1 MNNNRIFQR
10 VREEDEQKLWA
21 DLGRNWAILN
31 LDPTGF
37 TRTTAKYGIVY
48 YLQLL
53 ANLRELADPVMK
65 QHEAIKW
72 QPKADNLYACFT
84 HPDRA
89 LEAAIAM
96 NKVVADARM
105 MIAEDEAL
113 GVAIGIGYG
122 LMLDAGDE
130 GVYGHEVNLSYKL
143 GEDIANGG
151 DILLTEKSYENLTL
165 SGYQFERLSQNV
177 SRYMIDYY
185 KLLY

>member
-1 MNNNRIFQR
+1 MKNHRLFER
-10 VREEDEQKLWA
+10 VREEDEQELWK

-53 ANLRELADPVMK
+53 ANLREMADPVMK
-65 QHEAIKW
+65 QHDAIKW
-72 QPKADNLYACFT
+72 KPKADNLYACFA

-89 LEAAIAM
+89 LKAAIAM
-96 NKVVADARM
+96 NQVVAESGL
-105 MIAEDEAL
+105 MIGEDEPW

-122 LMLDAGDE
+122 QMLDGGDE
-130 GVYGHEVNLSYKL
+130 GMYGHEVNLSYKL

-151 DILLTEKSYENLTL
+151 EILLTEQSYQTITI
-165 SGYQFERLSQNV
+165 SDYQFEPCSRNV
-177 SRYMIDYY
+177 SHYLIHYY